1 MNAQHNCSEHH
12 CGTANT
18 RNVYQ
23 EREKTAQTRPV
34 VSHIMPQDVVL
45 NTAQMRDA
53 VYVQKFRQRSATLD
67 AEQLITE
74 SAAREVVTQKAL
86 RKASES
92 IPAPKAATLASS
104 RQAAQLRRVTALQ
117 EGSGASSSHA

>member
-1 MNAQHNCSEHH
+1 MVNAQHNCSEHH

-23 EREKTAQTRPV
+23 EHEKTAQTQPV

-45 NTAQMRDA
+45 NTAQMQDA
-53 VYVQKFRQRSATLD
+53 VYVQKFRQCLATLD
-67 AEQLITE
+67 AEQLIME
-74 SAAREVVTQKAL
+74 SAACKVVTQKAM

-104 RQAAQLRRVTALQ
+104 HQAAQL
-117 EGSGASSSHA
+117 